1 MYVFLA
7 LYLIFID
14 IFESLFYRMK
24 KHLLIYFFF
33 TFSILNA
40 QTDFSN
46 EWEDF
51 YSYNN
56 VKDFLIE
63 ENVIY
68 AITDNAVFTYDI
80 TSKEIRKLSSVQGLS
95 GETTSSIFYSKNN
108 KKLVIG
114 YETGLVE
121 VVDEN
126 GKITISADI
135 VSFNQSGD
143 KRINHIFEYDNKL
156 YLSTPFAI
164 VVYDIQKLEFGDTY
178 FIGNGSTDEYI
189 NQILVENNV
198 IYAASKNGIYS
209 ADITKTNLV
218 DFNLWTR
225 SFTGDFT
232 NIVSFNNK
240 IYCTRGTTLL
250 EINSNNLILQK
261 EIFKTIKSLKSS
273 TNNLTLGLD
282 KSVIVL
288 DNSLNQVV
296 EYITNV
302 DFDFNIN
309 NAQAESNSSY
319 LATKEYGILKTSFS
333 SSTTYEEIHP
343 EGPLNN
349 DVFSVTAKQNNLWLV
364 YGGYTTT
371 FAPIQRRIGF
381 SHYNGES
388 WKNTKYTSS
397 LPLPDMVDVT
407 IDPNNV
413 NKVYI
418 SSFGDTNDPNLV
430 NTINTGG
437 LFVVEDDEITQF
449 YNHRN
454 SDLEDIVPLETNRA
468 TIRISGSA
476 FDSQGNLWMTNVG
489 TTKELKKLSSSGSWS
504 GFDIS
509 SAKAVNG
516 FGLTEIAID
525 NINNVWIGSR
535 KDGAIVFNENGD
547 RKLALTTLATKGSL
561 PSENVLTIAVDRN
574 NRVWIGTLTG
584 MVVFNNA
591 SGIFDA
597 TSYDAEPVII
607 LDDGIPKKLLG
618 DQRINSIVVDGAD
631 NKWFGTNSSGVL
643 YTNPN
648 GQTTISSFNKDNSPL
663 PSNKIVKISVDDT
676 TGKVYFATDKGVVAY
691 KSKVAPFGEELKDV
705 YAYPNPV
712 LKQHSYVT
720 IDGRNGTHLP
730 KGTNVKIL
738 DVAGNLVYETNV
750 IEGQELKGGKVVW
763 NKKNLAGRKVASGV
777 YLVLL
782 STEDGSESTTAK
794 IAIIN

>member
-1 MYVFLA
+1 
-7 LYLIFID
+7 
-14 IFESLFYRMK
+14 MK
-24 KHLLIYFFF
+24 KYLFFCFFF
-33 TFSILNA
+33 IYSLLNA
-40 QTDFSN
+40 QIDFSN

-56 VKDFLIE
+56 VKDFLVE
-63 ENVIY
+63 NNVIY
-68 AITDNAVFTYDI
+68 AITDNAVFSYDI
-80 TSKEIRKLSSVQGLS
+80 STKEIRKLSSVEGLS
-95 GETTSSIFYSKNN
+95 GETTSAIYYSKSN

-121 VVDEN
+121 VIDEN

-143 KRINHIFEYDNKL
+143 KRINHIFEFNNKL
-156 YLSTPFAI
+156 YLSTPFAV
-164 VVYDIQKLEFGDTY
+164 VVYDIKKLEFGDTY
-178 FIGNGSTDEYI
+178 FIGNGSTEEHI
-189 NQILVENNV
+189 NQILIENN
-198 IYAASKNGIYS
+198 IIFAATKNGIYS
-209 ADITKTNLV
+209 ADVTKTNLV
-218 DFNLWTR
+218 DFNLWNR
-225 SFTGDFT
+225 KFTGEFT
-232 NIVSFNNK
+232 NLVTFNNK
-240 IYCTRGTTLL
+240 IYTTKHTFLYSINGSNLTL
-250 EINSNNLILQK
+250 ERDFLQ
-261 EIFKTIKSLKSS
+261 TIKSLKSS
-273 TNNLTLGLD
+273 TDHLTLGLN
-282 KSVIVL
+282 KSVKVL
-288 DNSLNQVV
+288 DTSLNQIV
-296 EYITNV
+296 EYVINT

-309 NAQAESNSSY
+309 NAQTENSNSY
-319 LATKEYGILKTSFS
+319 LATKEFGILKTNFS
-333 SSTTYEEIHP
+333 SPTTYEEIHP

-349 DVFSVTAKQNNLWLV
+349 DVFSITAKQNNVWLV

-371 FAPIQRRIGF
+371 FAPIQRRLGF
-381 SHYNGES
+381 SHYNGKN
-388 WKNTKYTSS
+388 WKNTKYSSS
-397 LPLPDMVDVT
+397 LPFPDLVHVS

-418 SSFGDTNDPNLV
+418 GSFGDTSNPNLV

-437 LFVVEDDEITQF
+437 LFVVEYDVITHF
-449 YNHRN
+449 YNHKN

-468 TIRISGSA
+468 TIRISSSA
-476 FDSQGNLWMTNVG
+476 FDTNGNLWMTNVG
-489 TTKELKKLSSSGSWS
+489 TTKELKKFSSNGLWS

-509 SAKAVNG
+509 STKTVNG
-516 FGLTEIAID
+516 FGLTELAVD
-525 NINNVWIGSR
+525 NVNNIWIGSR
-535 KDGAIVFNENGD
+535 KDGAIVFNENGN
-547 RKLALTTLATKGSL
+547 RKLALTTRATKGSL
-561 PSENVLTIAVDRN
+561 PSENVRTIAVDKN
-574 NRVWIGTLTG
+574 NRIWIGTLTG
-584 MVVFNNA
+584 LVVFNNA

-597 TSYDAEPVII
+597 TTYDAEPIII

-631 NKWFGTNSSGVL
+631 NKWFGTNNSGVL

-648 GQTTISSFNKDNSPL
+648 GQTTIANFNKDNSPL
-663 PSNKIVKISVDDT
+663 PSNKIVKISVDDI

-691 KSKVAPFGEELKDV
+691 NSKVAPFGNELKEV

-712 LKQHSYVT
+712 LKQHSFVT

-750 IEGQELKGGKVVW
+750 VEGQELKGGKVVW

-782 STEDGSESTTAK
+782 TTEDGSESTTTK

>member
-1 MYVFLA
+1 
-7 LYLIFID
+7 
-14 IFESLFYRMK
+14 MK
-24 KHLLIYFFF
+24 KHFFFFFFF
-33 TFSILNA
+33 TFLGLNA

-56 VKDFLIE
+56 VRNLVIE
-63 ENVIY
+63 DDIIY
-68 AITDNAVFTYDI
+68 AITDNAVFTYNI
-80 TSKEIRKLSSVQGLS
+80 VSKKTSKLSSVQGLS
-95 GETTSSIFYSKNN
+95 GETTSAIYYSKSN

-114 YETGLVE
+114 YETGLIE
-121 VVDEN
+121 VVDES

-143 KRINHIFEYDNKL
+143 KRINHIYEFDNKL
-156 YLSTPFAI
+156 YLSTPFAV

-189 NQILVENNV
+189 NQTLVDNNI
-198 IYAASKNGIYS
+198 IYAATKNGIYS
-209 ADITKTNLV
+209 ADVTRTNLV
-218 DFNLWTR
+218 DFNFWTQN
-225 SFTGDFT
+225 FTGNFT
-232 NIVSFNNK
+232 NITSFNTK
-240 IYCTRGTTLL
+240 IYSTKNTSLFSINGSTLTL
-250 EINSNNLILQK
+250 EKDLSQNII
-261 EIFKTIKSLKSS
+261 SLKS
-273 TNNLTLGLD
+273 TTDHLTFGLSKSVLVLD
-282 KSVIVL
+282 KSL
-288 DNSLNQVV
+288 TQEV
-296 EYITNV
+296 EYISND
-302 DFDFNIN
+302 DFNFNIN
-309 NAQAESNSSY
+309 NSQTDKNHTY
-319 LATKEYGILKTSFS
+319 LATKEYGILKSNFVLS
-333 SSTTYEEIHP
+333 NTYVEIHP

-349 DVFSVTAKQNNLWLV
+349 DVFSLTAKENNLWLV
-364 YGGYTTT
+364 YGGYTNT
-371 FAPIQRRIGF
+371 FAVISRNIGF

-388 WKNTKYTSS
+388 WKNTKYSTA

-407 IDPNNV
+407 IDPNNT

-418 SSFGDTNDPNLV
+418 SSFGDTNAV
-430 NTINTGG
+430 NSINTGG
-437 LFVVEDDEITQF
+437 LFVIEDDEITKF
-449 YNHRN
+449 YNHKN
-454 SDLEDIVPLETNRA
+454 SDLEDIVPTDPNRA
-468 TIRISGSA
+468 TVRISGSA

-489 TTKELKKLSSSGSWS
+489 TTKELKKLSSGGSWS

-509 SAKAVNG
+509 SAKTVNG
-516 FGLTEIAID
+516 FGLTEIAVD

-535 KDGAIVFNENGD
+535 KDGAIVFNENGN
-547 RKLALTTLATKGSL
+547 KSLALTTQATRGNL
-561 PSENVLTIAVDRN
+561 PSENVKTIAVDRN
-574 NRVWIGTLTG
+574 NRIWIGTLTG

-591 SGIFDA
+591 NGIFDA

-648 GQTTISSFNKDNSPL
+648 GQTTIASFNKDNSPL
-663 PSNKIVKISVDDT
+663 PSNKIVKISVDDA

-691 KSKVAPFGEELKDV
+691 KSKVAPFGDELKDV

-712 LKQHSYVT
+712 LRQHNSVT

-750 IEGQELKGGKVVW
+750 VEGQELKGGKVVW

>member
-1 MYVFLA
+1 
-7 LYLIFID
+7 
-14 IFESLFYRMK
+14 MK
-24 KHLLIYFFF
+24 KF
-33 TFSILNA
+33 FSIFFLFIFFYSNA
-40 QTDFSN
+40 QIDYSN

-56 VKDFLIE
+56 VKDFVVEDNI
-63 ENVIY
+63 IY
-68 AITDNAVFTYDI
+68 AVTDNAVFTYNI
-80 TSKEIRKLSSVQGLS
+80 STKETNKLSSVQGLS
-95 GETTSSIFYSKNN
+95 GETTSAIYYSKST
-108 KKLVIG
+108 KRLVIG
-114 YETGLVE
+114 YETGLIE
-121 VVDEN
+121 TIDEN

-143 KRINHIFEYDNKL
+143 KRINHIYEFNNKL

-178 FIGNGSTDEYI
+178 FIGNGSTDENI
-189 NQILVENNV
+189 NQILVDNNT
-198 IYAASKNGIYS
+198 IYAATKNGVYT
-209 ADITKTNLV
+209 ADATRTGLV
-218 DFNLWTR
+218 DFNFWTQ
-225 SFTGDFT
+225 SFSGDFT
-232 NIVSFNNK
+232 NIVSFNNR
-240 IYCTRGTTLL
+240 IYTSRGTV
-250 EINSNNLILQK
+250 IYSIDGNNLTLEK

-273 TNNLTLGLD
+273 TNHLTLGFN

-288 DNSLNQVV
+288 DNSLNQTV
-296 EYITNV
+296 EYVTDT
-302 DFDFNIN
+302 DFDYSIN
-309 NAQAESNSSY
+309 NCQTINNITY
-319 LATKEYGILKTSFS
+319 LATKEFGILKTSITS
-333 SSTTYEEIHP
+333 PTTYEEIHP

-349 DVFSVTAKQNNLWLV
+349 DVFSVTAKQNNVWLV
-364 YGGYTTT
+364 YGGYTNT

-381 SHYNGES
+381 SHYNGER
-388 WKNTKYTSS
+388 WVNTKYSS
-397 LPLPDMVDVT
+397 NLPFPDLVDVT
-407 IDPNNV
+407 IDPNNI

-418 SSFGDTNDPNLV
+418 GSFGDTNDPNLV

-437 LFVVEDDEITQF
+437 LFVVEDDVITQF

-454 SDLEDIVPLETNRA
+454 SDLEDIVPTDPNRA
-468 TIRISGSA
+468 TIRISSSA

-489 TTKELKKLSSSGSWS
+489 TTKELKKLSSSGTWS
-504 GFDIS
+504 GYDIS
-509 SAKAVNG
+509 SAKTVNG
-516 FGLTEIAID
+516 FGLTELAVD

-535 KDGAIVFNENGD
+535 KDGAIIFNENGD
-547 RKLALTTLATKGSL
+547 RKLALTTLPTKGSL
-561 PSENVLTIAVDRN
+561 PSENVRTIAVDRN
-574 NRVWIGTLTG
+574 NRIWIGTLTG

-663 PSNKIVKISVDDT
+663 PSNKIVKISVDDV

-691 KSKVAPFGEELKDV
+691 KSKVAPFGDELKDV

-712 LKQHSYVT
+712 LRQHSTVT

-750 IEGQELKGGKVVW
+750 VEGQELKGGKVVW

-782 STEDGSESTTAK
+782 STEDGAESTTTK